1 MKKKMKQAKDNVFQF
16 AALFFEKG
24 ADLMDLMSDLLKGE
38 KLIKLSLESKSKEKG
53 GKDNE

>member
-1 MKKKMKQAKDNVFQF
+1 MKQAKDNVFQF